1 MVDRITAEPEKM
13 GGAACIRGL
22 RIPVS
27 TIIGLIADGMSTQEI
42 LAAYPDLDAE
52 DIIQALRFAAYVTK
66 ERELPIN
73 AII

>member
-1 MVDRITAEPEKM
+1 MFDRITAEPEKM
-13 GGAACIRGL
+13 GGVACIRGF

-73 AII
+73 AIT